1 MIKKPWVS
9 IKILDN
15 IDSSDE
21 DNQGKNLLNTVEE
34 RISIDPE
41 TKFVKG
47 LIRFV
52 VKERNELLAK
62 TFGNLLKHE
71 GKKM

>member
-1 MIKKPWVS
+1 
-9 IKILDN
+9 
-15 IDSSDE
+15 
-21 DNQGKNLLNTVEE
+21 VEE

-41 TKFVKG
+41 TKFVKK
-47 LIRFV
+47 LIQFV

-62 TFGNLLKHE
+62 AFINLHKHE